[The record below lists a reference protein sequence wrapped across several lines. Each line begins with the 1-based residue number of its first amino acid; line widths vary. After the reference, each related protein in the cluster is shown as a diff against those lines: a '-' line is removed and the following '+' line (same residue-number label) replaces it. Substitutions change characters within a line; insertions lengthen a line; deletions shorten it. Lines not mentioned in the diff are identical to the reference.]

1 MDSGLK
7 KASEHGTC
15 QAGRGED
22 TAAFP
27 ELSSCV
33 PRTEDVV
40 RPDECRG
47 FGDALEEADCHYVA
61 GMVDGGCDHGEGT
74 PDEHHT
80 GEEDAGFEMVEGEI
94 GRNLADDI
102 ARTY

>member
-1 MDSGLK
+1 MK
-7 KASEHGTC
+7 KASEHSTC
-15 QAGRGED
+15 EGGRGED
-22 TAAFP
+22 AAAFP

-40 RPDECRG
+40 RSDKRRG

-61 GMVDGGCDHGEGT
+61 GVVDGSCDHGEST
-74 PDEHHT
+74 PGEHHT
-80 GEEDAGFEMVEGEI
+80 GEEDAGFEVVEGEI
-94 GRNLADDI
+94 GRDLANDI